1 MRFEHPSRAPAVAAL
16 LAGAVVWVLVWYPY
30 RLLQSAGMSG
40 VLASGLTYLVA
51 LLLGL
56 IALRGAWRR
65 CRPSWLLLPIG
76 LAAGGCNL
84 GYVLATLHGEVMRV
98 LLLFYLSPLWTV
110 LLAHML
116 LGEHL
121 NRAGTAIVALSLAGA
136 VDARGGDRAGVGVPV
151 RPVHRPGAR
160 VERAV
165 HRTEIALG
173 VRRCGSARP

>member
-16 LAGAVVWVLVWYPY
+16 LAGAVVWGLVWYPY
-30 RLLQSAGMSG
+30 RLLQSAGLSG

-65 CRPSWLLLPIG
+65 CRPSWLLMPIG

-116 LGEHL
+116 LGEIEAD
-121 NRAGTAIVALSLAGA
+121 RTDQFLSLAQ
-136 VDARGGDRAGVGVPV
+136 VRSELERRWTLTPMAR
-151 RPVHRPGAR
+151 
-160 VERAV
+160 
-165 HRTEIALG
+165 RTG
-173 VRRCGSARP
+173 

>member
-136 VDARGGDRAGVGVPV
+136 VVMLWQP
-151 RPVHRPGAR
+151 
-160 VERAV
+160 
-165 HRTEIALG
+165 ALG
-173 VRRCGSARP
+173 LPLPQTHAEWIGLASGFLFALSNVLIRKASA